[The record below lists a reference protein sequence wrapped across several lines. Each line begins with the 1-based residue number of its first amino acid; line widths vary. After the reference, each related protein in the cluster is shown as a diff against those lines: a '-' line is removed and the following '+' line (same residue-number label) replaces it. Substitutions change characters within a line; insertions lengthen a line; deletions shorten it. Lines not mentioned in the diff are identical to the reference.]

1 MHRLESS
8 SNQGYGHD
16 LADFIGVES
25 CIDLQADINLESN
38 TQYDGLKIKKRLQMK
53 REKIDKE
60 YPPPIPCLVHTENYP
75 YSKIKMPWVMKR
87 YTEDGRLII
96 KEEKVKHY
104 EYLEAHR
111 SDGRLTLRLIPLNNE
126 VLRTHDDDDDD
137 DDDDSENELVED
149 EKEVNIHDWE
159 EKEKEKEE
167 EELSDVNKSDE
178 DSFQQRNGELKGEN
192 ELANVNGGAV
202 IGTKCCSSCMF
213 DLAMPAIR
221 PLHT

>member
-1 MHRLESS
+1 MHWLESS
-8 SNQGYGHD
+8 SNQEYGHD

-25 CIDLQADINLESN
+25 CIDINLESN
-38 TQYDGLKIKKRLQMK
+38 TQHDGLMIKKRLEMK

-60 YPPPIPCLVHTENYP
+60 YPPPIPCLLHTENYP

-126 VLRTHDDDDDD
+126 VLRTHDDDDD
-137 DDDDSENELVED
+137 SENELVED
-149 EKEVNIHDWE
+149 EEEVNIHDWE
-159 EKEKEKEE
+159 EKEKE

-221 PLHT
+221 SLHT